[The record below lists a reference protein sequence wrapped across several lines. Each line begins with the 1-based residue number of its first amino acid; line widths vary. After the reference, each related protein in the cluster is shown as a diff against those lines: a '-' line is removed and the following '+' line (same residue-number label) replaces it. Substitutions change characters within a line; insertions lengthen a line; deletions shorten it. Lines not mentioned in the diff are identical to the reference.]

1 MDRIHCTPAK
11 ARILSTFQARESRP
25 RNTCT
30 LLLICCSLFLFAAG
44 FPAGALA
51 QATNEEIAGHLQAID
66 QLTRDALEASRMAEE
81 ATSVADVKSQ
91 ADRVFA
97 AIWGSS
103 SGIDQN
109 GVGRAEKVHDWK
121 TRWQSDTDDF
131 ELETPDQFGTLP
143 PAITDP
149 AQLGII
155 GRGRFVREQLWD
167 STRADAGN
175 PHFTHINA
183 ALSNVIGWMHID
195 YAPARG
201 GMPRVDLTYQWDAPS
216 EFWQSTAD
224 TGWIFEAYSQALNIL
239 KVDYEGDLAAAH
251 QHAADLSRL
260 LEKAINGEDANG
272 NGSVEPVSM
281 EGGLTTALQHA
292 GLAGLMQP

>member
-103 SGIDQN
+103 SDIDQN

-201 GMPRVDLTYQWDAPS
+201 GMRSAVRPPLP
-216 EFWQSTAD
+216 
-224 TGWIFEAYSQALNIL
+224 
-239 KVDYEGDLAAAH
+239 
-251 QHAADLSRL
+251 
-260 LEKAINGEDANG
+260 
-272 NGSVEPVSM
+272 PP
-281 EGGLTTALQHA
+281 GG
-292 GLAGLMQP
+292 GRS